1 MSNKR
6 STPRPWTSVVR
17 YAAPFLIIFTSL
29 LVRLAFQR
37 WLGISVPYLHFF
49 PAVMIAAWFGGLGP
63 GILATL
69 LAAATAAYFSLRPQ
83 SFITLSRADTV
94 TIPAFVAIGF
104 VISWLFESAR
114 RSEAA
119 YRDAALT
126 AGQGARELEAIF
138 EAMPDGVYV
147 GTAERI
153 TRVNRGSIAAR
164 PERRESRARGEVRDS
179 VRNDWQTRCRRG
191 LAVLAGVA
199 RRGCG
204 RRSHRAARRHR

>member
-1 MSNKR
+1 MSNTP
-6 STPRPWTSVVR
+6 STQRPWTSVVR
-17 YAAPFLIIFTSL
+17 YTAPFLIIFTSL

-37 WLGISVPYLHFF
+37 WLGVSVPYLHFF

-63 GILATL
+63 GIVATL

-83 SFITLSRADTV
+83 SFITLSRADTI
-94 TIPAFVAIGF
+94 TIPAFVAIGI

-119 YRDAALT
+119 YREAALI
-126 AGQGARELEAIF
+126 AGQRARELEAIF

-153 TRVNRGSIAAR
+153 TRVNAAGLRVLGVRSIAVKKMFR
-164 PERRESRARGEVRDS
+164 V
-179 VRNDWQTRCRRG
+179 VNDHVDTC
-191 LAVLAGVA
+191 
-199 RRGCG
+199 
-204 RRSHRAARRHR
+204 